1 MPALKR
7 DTRLWPRMSDLCSI
21 CLAARATSS
30 PSPELSSLI
39 RINLP
44 WLEDRILS
52 CGSCVRRFRRALH
65 YFRAAGMADGS
76 SSPILPTALR
86 LGASSRYRG
95 RGVTIAFLDAGFFAH
110 PDLVT
115 PNDRIR
121 EYVDVTRAD
130 SRRADIDDAGT
141 AGWHGLMTSVVA
153 CGNGALS
160 RGLYRGIASEAE
172 VVLVQCGTARRVFH
186 KDIRRG
192 FDWIL
197 KKRREHNIRIVNVSV
212 GGDYEASYLDD
223 PICEG
228 VEEATRAGILVC
240 AAVGNAGFVKGHPVI
255 PPASSPSAL
264 SVGGFNDRN
273 RLGRLG
279 FIPYQSSYG
288 PTVDGLQKPELV
300 APSIWL
306 AAPLLPGT
314 TSAQQAGLFSLLLST
329 PDENIVSVLADHK
342 GVDETLDAAA
352 HLAPPLIRQLVG
364 MKSHD
369 QNVIS
374 ESYKHV
380 DGTSFASPIVASIAA
395 QLIEAN
401 PELKPLEV
409 KALLTRTAQ
418 RVDELKPEQQGFGV
432 VDPRAALAEALVAKR
447 RQDASPKPEIAASKS
462 LRTTGRERRPRHK

>member
-1 MPALKR
+1 M
-7 DTRLWPRMSDLCSI
+7 TELCSI
-21 CLAARATSS
+21 CLAARATID
-30 PSPELSSLI
+30 PPPEIAALV

-44 WLEDRILS
+44 WLEEHTRCCAS
-52 CGSCVRRFRRALH
+52 CARRFRRALSH
-65 YFRAAGMADGS
+65 FRAAGMADGS
-76 SSPILPTALR
+76 SSPILPTGLR
-86 LGASSRYRG
+86 LGASTRFRG
-95 RGVTIAFLDAGFFAH
+95 RGVTMAFLDAGFFAH

-115 PNDRIR
+115 PRDRIR

-130 SRRADIDDAGT
+130 SHRSDIDNPRD

-160 RGLYRGIASEAE
+160 RGLYRGIASEADM
-172 VVLVQCGTARRVFH
+172 VLVQCGTARRVYH
-186 KDIRRG
+186 NDIRRG

-197 KKRREHNIRIVNVSV
+197 KNRAKHDIRIVNVSV

-228 VEEATRAGILVC
+228 VEAATRAGILVC
-240 AAVGNAGFVKGHPVI
+240 AAVGNAGHTPKHAVI

-273 RLGRLG
+273 RLSRFGVT
-279 FIPYQSSYG
+279 PYQSSYG
-288 PTVDGLQKPELV
+288 PTIDGLQKPELV

-314 TSAQQAGLFSLLLST
+314 VTAQQAGLLSLLLQTEDSRLAA
-329 PDENIVSVLADHK
+329 VLLDHK
-342 GVDETLDAAA
+342 GIDEALDHASA
-352 HLAPPLIRQLVG
+352 LSPQLIRQLAS
-364 MKSHD
+364 MKYHD

-395 QLIEAN
+395 QMLEAN
-401 PELKPLEV
+401 AWLKPLEIRSI
-409 KALLTRTAQ
+409 LTRTSR
-418 RVDELKPEQQGFGV
+418 RVDELKHEQQGFGV
-432 VDPRAALAEALVAKR
+432 VDPRAALFTALIEGRKEHRGRRRGKR
-447 RQDASPKPEIAASKS
+447 SASVTS
-462 LRTTGRERRPRHK
+462 RES